1 MAIVDYRAK
10 ASEVLNGLS
19 RWWRGSENQ
28 GRDDQARAEELV
40 TENQNASEAL
50 LGFGRWWYG
59 REILE
64 RADRA
69 IELFEKLPKVQA
81 AEARVQATEAR
92 VQAAEANLRDHI
104 ARGRVTV
111 LAPVK
116 TVREPEPEP
125 EPEP

>member
-1 MAIVDYRAK
+1 MAKQGYRARAK
-10 ASEVLNGLS
+10 GY
-19 RWWRGSENQ
+19 
-28 GRDDQARAEELV
+28 QARAEELV

-59 REILE
+59 REIQE

-69 IELFEKLPKVQA
+69 IELFEKLPDV
-81 AEARVQATEAR
+81 RDTEAR
-92 VQAAEANLRDHI
+92 VQADEANLRDHI

-111 LAPVK
+111 LEPVE

-125 EPEP
+125 EPEAQP